1 MLGAVV
7 GFDMGFSF
15 PNLCIY
21 IILNY
26 CGESKNFLQSPQ
38 SFLSIT
44 IVEVNLVVI
53 GACVVAEPVANLPQ
67 VGSHAQV
74 VDDDLASTPARA
86 VAIVIED
93 DGRLHIIVIII
104 GVEGLLDVLYERFA
118 IGHG

>member
-1 MLGAVV
+1 MLGDVV

-44 IVEVNLVVI
+44 IVEVNLIVI
-53 GACVVAEPVANLPQ
+53 WACVVAEPVANLKQ
-67 VGSHAQV
+67 AVRHA
-74 VDDDLASTPARA
+74 
-86 VAIVIED
+86 
-93 DGRLHIIVIII
+93 
-104 GVEGLLDVLYERFA
+104 
-118 IGHG
+118 

>member
-1 MLGAVV
+1 MLGDVV

-53 GACVVAEPVANLPQ
+53 GVCVVAEPVANLPQ

-74 VDDDLASTPARA
+74 VDDNLSSAPART
-86 VAIVIED
+86 VALVIED
-93 DGRLHIIVIII
+93 EGRFHLIVIID
-104 GVEGLLDVLYERFA
+104 GVEGLLDVFNERFA
-118 IGHG
+118 ISQG

>member
-1 MLGAVV
+1 MLGDVV

-53 GACVVAEPVANLPQ
+53 WACVVAEPVANLSQ

-86 VAIVIED
+86 VVIIIED
-93 DGRLHIIVIII
+93 EGRFHLIIVID
-104 GVEGLLDVLYERFA
+104 GVEGLLDVFNELAA
-118 IGHG
+118 IVQS